1 MDYTSRPQNPGP
13 RGALHAAFLAAAVLG
28 GGCDRTPPEPP
39 RPNVVLVIVDTLR
52 ADHLG
57 AYGYHR
63 PTSPRLDAFAEEA
76 FLFEDA
82 RAQAPC
88 TFPSANSILTG
99 RFPTHFVGQP
109 EKRLGIPE
117 AFPSLAEVLS
127 GAGYAT
133 AAVSASPIVR
143 ATPSENNPHGG
154 FGRGF
159 DRFNE
164 ECLWSHAG
172 CVNRRAR
179 TFLDELPEPFF
190 LYLHYMDPHGPYRP
204 PPAWKRLFAP
214 EDGAPAPG
222 VSEAAASGDPNP
234 MAKALYEDGDTSLI
248 TPESLERLIDLYDDE
263 IAYFD
268 SRFDVFLRDLRQRG
282 LLDRTILV
290 LVADHGESFF
300 EHRHLKH
307 CRTVFDTEVKTPLL
321 VRLPPELA
329 ATEPRRIPTQA
340 ANLDVVPTVLD
351 YLEIPAAELAIE
363 GTSLRPLLEGD
374 SEAVRPPVFSAW
386 GGLRAVKDGPF
397 KLVYRLGTGETRLYH
412 LERDPAE
419 TRNVAP
425 AHPRETRTLLR
436 ALSRWQASLGPGKGG
451 AAADQEAIERLRGLG
466 YLQ

>member
-1 MDYTSRPQNPGP
+1 MDYTSSPESR
-13 RGALHAAFLAAAVLG
+13 RARSALHAPFLAVAVLA

-39 RPNVVLVIVDTLR
+39 RPNVILVLVDTLR
-52 ADHLG
+52 ADHLS

-63 PTSPRLDAFAEEA
+63 PTSPHLDAFAEDA

-117 AFPSLAEVLS
+117 GFRSLAEVL
-127 GAGYAT
+127 GEAGYAT

-143 ATPSENNPHGG
+143 ATPSDHNPHGG

-159 DRFNE
+159 GHFDE
-164 ECLWSHAG
+164 ACLWSHAG

-179 TFLDELPEPFF
+179 KFLDELPEPFF
-190 LYLHYMDPHGPYRP
+190 LYLHYLDPHGPYRP
-204 PPAWKRLFAP
+204 PPMWERLFAP
-214 EDGAPAPG
+214 EDEAEAPG
-222 VSEAAASGDPNP
+222 ISEDVARGDPNP
-234 MAKALYEDGDTSLI
+234 MAEAFYESGDASRI

-263 IAYFD
+263 IAFFD
-268 SRFDVFLRDLRQRG
+268 SRFEVFLQDLRKRG

-290 LVADHGESFF
+290 LVSDHGESFF

-307 CRTVFDTEVKTPLL
+307 CRTVFDPEVKTPLL

-329 ATEPRRIPTQA
+329 ASEPRRIPTQA
-340 ANLDVVPTVLD
+340 ANLDVVPTLLD
-351 YLEIPAAELAIE
+351 YLEIPADALALE
-363 GTSLRPLLEGD
+363 GTSLRALLEGD
-374 SEAVRPPVFSAW
+374 PEAGRPPVFSAW
-386 GGLRAVKDGPF
+386 GGMRAVKDGPF
-397 KLVYRLGTGETRLYH
+397 KLVYRMGSGETRLYH

-425 AHPRETRTLLR
+425 AHPREARTLLR
-436 ALSRWQASLGPGKGG
+436 ALSRWQASLGPGQGG

>member
-1 MDYTSRPQNPGP
+1 MDYTSRPKN
-13 RGALHAAFLAAAVLG
+13 RCARSALHAAFLAAAVLVA
-28 GGCDRTPPEPP
+28 GCDRTPPEPP
-39 RPNVVLVIVDTLR
+39 RPNVVLVLVDTLR

-57 AYGYHR
+57 TYGYER

-117 AFPSLAEVLS
+117 AFPSLAEVLG

-143 ATPSENNPHGG
+143 ATPSDHNPHGG

-159 DRFNE
+159 AHFDE
-164 ECLWSHAG
+164 SCLWSHAG

-179 TFLDELPEPFF
+179 GFLDELPEPFF

-204 PPAWKRLFAP
+204 PPAWDRRFAP
-214 EDGAPAPG
+214 EDGAEAPG
-222 VSEAAASGDPNP
+222 VSEAVALGDPNP
-234 MAKALYEDGDTSLI
+234 MAAAFYEDGDASQI

-263 IAYFD
+263 IAFFD
-268 SRFDVFLRDLRQRG
+268 SRFDVFLQDLRERG

-290 LVADHGESFF
+290 LVSDHGESFF

-307 CRTVFDTEVKTPLL
+307 CRTVFDTEVKTPFL

-329 ATEPRRIPTQA
+329 TTGPRRIPTQA
-340 ANLDVVPTVLD
+340 ANLDVVPTILD
-351 YLEIPAAELAIE
+351 YLEIPAAALTLE
-363 GTSLRPLLEGD
+363 GTSLRPVLED
-374 SEAVRPPVFSAW
+374 APEAGRPPVFSAW
-386 GGLRAVKDGPF
+386 GGIRAVKDGPF
-397 KLVYRLGTGETRLYH
+397 KLVYRLGNGETRLYH

-419 TRNVAP
+419 TRNVASG
-425 AHPRETRTLLR
+425 HPRETRTLLR
-436 ALSRWQASLGPGKGG
+436 ALSRWQAQLGPGKGG
-451 AAADQEAIERLRGLG
+451 IAADAEAIERLRGLG